1 MAPFVTARIRAVTLP
16 SLREGEEGTLGLKR
30 PLWRRRS
37 AAGPSFELGD
47 SEGRAVA

>member
-1 MAPFVTARIRAVTLP
+1 MAPSP
-16 SLREGEEGTLGLKR
+16 PPLREGGEGALGLKR

-37 AAGPSFELGD
+37 AADPSFVLGD